1 MSVMNLKLRG
11 QAFADLLQRY
21 GTVFGHAWSQR
32 KAMEPT
38 PRLPHEAQ
46 FLPAALALQ
55 ETPLSPA
62 PRVAMWAIIS
72 FAVLAVVWATV
83 GRIDIVATAHGRVIP
98 DAGIKLVQ
106 PIETATVRA
115 IHVREGQ
122 SVRAGEPLID
132 LDATVAVAD
141 RTRLQGELADA
152 RLQAARARALL
163 AALDSGKAPALGTV
177 QSPGAPLSEARKTEA
192 QQLLNSLH
200 QEYLARQSRL
210 DAELSRIDAEMQ
222 STQEAV
228 RKYEMTLPMAERRA
242 QDFKD
247 LVDENFV
254 SRHGY
259 LDREQVRIERT
270 ADLATLRS
278 KLKEIEASRREAQ
291 HQKLE
296 LLTQTRRTQLDAVR
310 EATQRAASLEQELT
324 KADTHGRQMQLT
336 APVDGTV
343 QQLAVR
349 TIGGIVTP
357 AQQLM
362 VVVPRN
368 DTLEV
373 EAFIEN
379 KDIGFVRVG
388 QQAEVKIETFQFTRY
403 GTLHG
408 EITSVS
414 HDAINDEKRGLIYS
428 TRVRLA
434 RNSLNVDGVDVSLTP
449 GMAVSVEAKIGQRR
463 VIEYFLSPFQ
473 RATAEGLRER

>member
-21 GTVFGHAWSQR
+21 GVVFGHAWSQR
-32 KAMEPT
+32 KAMVPT

-62 PRVAMWAIIS
+62 PRVAMWAIIG
-72 FAVLAVVWATV
+72 FAILAVIWAMV
-83 GRIDIVATAHGRVIP
+83 GRIDIVATAQGRVIP

-122 SVRAGEPLID
+122 SVRAGESLID

-141 RTRLQGELADA
+141 RTRLSGEVADA
-152 RLQAARARALL
+152 RLQVARAKALL
-163 AALDSGKAPALGTV
+163 SALDSGKAPVLGAV
-177 QSPGAPLSEARKTEA
+177 QSPAGPLSGAKQAEA
-192 QQLLNSLH
+192 QQLLSSLY

-228 RKYEMTLPMAERRA
+228 RKFEMTLPMAERRA

-259 LDREQVRIERT
+259 LDREQLRIEKT

-278 KLKEIEASRREAQ
+278 KLKEIDASRREAQ

-296 LLTQTRRTQLDAVR
+296 LLTQTRRTHLDAVR
-310 EATQRAASLEQELT
+310 EASQRAASLEQELT
-324 KADTHGRQMQLT
+324 KAETHGRQMQLT

-349 TIGGIVTP
+349 TVGGIVTP

-362 VVVPRN
+362 VIVPRN

-379 KDIGFVRVG
+379 KDIGFVRAG
-388 QQAEVKIETFQFTRY
+388 QEAEVKIETFQFTRY

-408 EITSVS
+408 QITSVS

-428 TRVRLA
+428 TRVRLD
-434 RNSLNVDGVDVSLTP
+434 RNSLNIDGVDVSLSP
-449 GMAVSVEAKIGQRR
+449 GMAVSVEAKIGHRR
-463 VIEYFLSPFQ
+463 VIEYFLSPFL
-473 RATAEGLRER
+473 RTTSESLRER

>member
-1 MSVMNLKLRG
+1 MSVMNLKLRS
-11 QAFADLLQRY
+11 QALADLLRRY
-21 GTVFGHAWSQR
+21 GAVFGHAWSQR
-32 KAMEPT
+32 KAMEP
-38 PRLPHEAQ
+38 PRRLPHEAQ

-62 PRVAMWAIIS
+62 PHVAMWATIS
-72 FAVLAVVWATV
+72 FAALAVAWATF
-83 GRIDIVATAHGRVIP
+83 GRVDIVATAQGRVVP
-98 DAGIKLVQ
+98 DAGTKLVQ
-106 PIETATVRA
+106 PLETGIVQA

-122 SVRAGEPLID
+122 SVRAGDRLID

-141 RTRLQGELADA
+141 RTRLGGELAEA
-152 RLQAARARALL
+152 RLQVARARAML
-163 AALDSGKAPALGTV
+163 AALDSGRPPVLAAPAPAT
-177 QSPGAPLSEARKTEA
+177 PAGASRHVEI
-192 QQLLNSLH
+192 QQLLTSQF
-200 QEYLARQSRL
+200 QEYQARQSRI
-210 DAELSRIDAEMQ
+210 DAELSRIDAEIQ

-228 RKYEMTLPMAERRA
+228 RKYEMTLPMTERRA

-259 LDREQVRIERT
+259 QDREQLRIEKT

-278 KLKEIEASRREAQ
+278 KLKEIEASRHESRN
-291 HQKLE
+291 QKLE
-296 LLTQTRRTQLDAVR
+296 LLTQTRRTHLDAAN
-310 EATQRAASLEQELT
+310 EGTQRAASLEQELA

-349 TIGGIVTP
+349 TIGGVVTP

-362 VVVPRN
+362 VIVPRN

-379 KDIGFVRVG
+379 KDIGFVRAG
-388 QQAEVKIETFQFTRY
+388 QEAEVKVETFQFTRY

-408 EITSVS
+408 QITSVS

-428 TRVRLA
+428 TRVRLD
-434 RNSLNVDGVDVSLTP
+434 RSSLNIDGVDVSLSP
-449 GMAVSVEAKIGQRR
+449 GMAVSVEARIGTRR
-463 VIEYFLSPFQ
+463 VVEYFLGPFLK
-473 RATAEGLRER
+473 TTSESLRER